1 MNGKKKISLLCM
13 GLLALTS
20 ACEKTGDS
28 KILSRMGNNVRQE
41 TVLYPE
47 GDIAFDLQGQQH
59 GQYTVLLAGADG
71 TILDTKTL
79 FIQ

>member
-28 KILSRMGNNVRQE
+28 KNSVAN
-41 TVLYPE
+41 
-47 GDIAFDLQGQQH
+47 
-59 GQYTVLLAGADG
+59 GQYCSARNV
-71 TILDTKTL
+71 IVSRRRHC
-79 FIQ
+79 I